1 MLALSIKGIGIMALP
16 CRKTT
21 PGEKAA
27 VAQGLCKR
35 HIAAGFGQ
43 TGGVAAFGQCKH
55 GERNRVWR
63 SDLTALPLRS
73 SQAGRKPD
81 RMPAHEGDR
90 YVVAKPDSTRRLGL
104 MAEAL
109 PLLLCGQTTARHW
122 AEPVDLAGVPNLHRV
137 TPLIYRSAPPSAE
150 GFHNL
155 AKIGVKTV
163 INLRRTVDDSPLA
176 VGTGLALIHI
186 NTTRHVTDG
195 NGAKIV
201 LALRALRDAQSPGPV
216 LLHCT
221 RGADR
226 TGIIAALWRMLYQGW
241 SRDQAL
247 EECDRAALAF
257 TPSGSTFRNICGILI

>member
-1 MLALSIKGIGIMALP
+1 MSLQNL
-16 CRKTT
+16 
-21 PGEKAA
+21 
-27 VAQGLCKR
+27 
-35 HIAAGFGQ
+35 
-43 TGGVAAFGQCKH
+43 
-55 GERNRVWR
+55 
-63 SDLTALPLRS
+63 
-73 SQAGRKPD
+73 
-81 RMPAHEGDR
+81 
-90 YVVAKPDSTRRLGL
+90 TRRGARGL
-104 MAEAL
+104 MAVAL
-109 PLLLCGQTTARHW
+109 PSRLCGQTTARHW

-186 NTTRHVTDG
+186 KITTRHVTDG
-195 NGAKIV
+195 NGAKIA
-201 LALRALRDAQSPGPV
+201 LALRALRDAQSPAGPV

-221 RGADR
+221 HGADR

-247 EECDRAALAF
+247 EELQQGGFGFHAVWI
-257 TPSGSTFRNICGILI
+257 NIPQYLRHVDLNDLKTRIASEPA